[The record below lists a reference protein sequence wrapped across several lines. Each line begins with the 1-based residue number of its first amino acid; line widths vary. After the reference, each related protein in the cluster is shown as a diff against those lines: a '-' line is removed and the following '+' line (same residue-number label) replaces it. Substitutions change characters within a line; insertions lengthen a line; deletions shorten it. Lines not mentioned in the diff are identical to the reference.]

1 MPSRH
6 KPIGT
11 GGRGLAEIDEDALI
25 KRYTLAGMSISGC
38 ARQFRVSP
46 ERVKRILAAHGVEV
60 RRPAVPPDEA
70 AVVAAYQ
77 RHQSV
82 SYVASA
88 LGIDDK
94 KVREIL
100 SAHGVE
106 TARPPRPLLSME
118 YADPAPKDRITG
130 TEAARLLGRSW
141 AFIDKAAAA
150 GQIGEERDDDG
161 RRRFI
166 RGDIEALRQR
176 LRLTRPGDRPV
187 SAEDRHRPTGRSH
200 A

>member
-1 MPSRH
+1 LPSRR

-11 GGRGLAEIDEDALI
+11 GGRGLPEIDEDALI
-25 KRYTLAGMSISGC
+25 KRYTLAGVSIAGC

-60 RRPAVPPDEA
+60 RGPAVPPDQA

-88 LGIDDK
+88 LGIHDK

-100 SAHGVE
+100 SAHGVK
-106 TARPPRPLLSME
+106 TPRPPRPLLSME
-118 YADPAPKDRITG
+118 YADPAPADRITG
-130 TEAARLLGRSW
+130 AQAARLLGTSW
-141 AFIDKAAAA
+141 AFIDRAAAA

-176 LRLTRPGDRPV
+176 LRLTRPGDGPV
-187 SAEDRHRPTGRSH
+187 GAEDRRRPPGGSR

>member
-1 MPSRH
+1 LIWRCRLAGEEDRLPSRR

-11 GGRGLAEIDEDALI
+11 GGRGLPEIDEDALI
-25 KRYTLAGMSISGC
+25 KRYTLAGVSIAGC

-60 RRPAVPPDEA
+60 RGPAVPPDQA

-88 LGIDDK
+88 LGIHDK

-100 SAHGVE
+100 SAHGVK
-106 TARPPRPLLSME
+106 TPRPPRPLLSME
-118 YADPAPKDRITG
+118 YADPAPADRGTG
-130 TEAARLLGRSW
+130 S
-141 AFIDKAAAA
+141 AAA
-150 GQIGEERDDDG
+150 GHVVGLHRSGGSGRAD
-161 RRRFI
+161 RRR
-166 RGDIEALRQR
+166 
-176 LRLTRPGDRPV
+176 TR
-187 SAEDRHRPTGRSH
+187 
-200 A
+200 

>member
-1 MPSRH
+1 LPSRR
-6 KPIGT
+6 KLIGT

-25 KRYTLAGMSISGC
+25 KRYTRAGMSIAGC
-38 ARQFRVSP
+38 ARQFRISP
-46 ERVKRILAAHGVEV
+46 ERVKRILAAHGVDV
-60 RRPAVPPDEA
+60 RRPAVLPDQA

-88 LGIDDK
+88 LGTDDK

-100 SAHGVE
+100 SAHGAE

-118 YADPAPKDRITG
+118 YANPAPADRITG
-130 TEAARLLGRSW
+130 AQAARLLGTSR

-176 LRLTRPGDRPV
+176 LSLIRPGDRPV
-187 SAEDRHRPTGRSH
+187 SAENQRPPGRSH

>member
-1 MPSRH
+1 MPSRR

-60 RRPAVPPDEA
+60 RRPAVPPDEP

-118 YADPAPKDRITG
+118 YADPASERPDHRDRG
-130 TEAARLLGRSW
+130 G
-141 AFIDKAAAA
+141 AAA
-150 GQIGEERDDDG
+150 GQIVGLHRQSGSGRAD
-161 RRRFI
+161 RRR
-166 RGDIEALRQR
+166 
-176 LRLTRPGDRPV
+176 TR
-187 SAEDRHRPTGRSH
+187 
-200 A
+200 